1 MAFTPL
7 KQMPSPLPQ
16 AWSDAIR
23 DGHVLLQRQMLEGRE
38 LASWL
43 RYEAARGQS
52 HIYSRSNDAGLAQGV
67 FIMTEQCAGNHDV
80 QVAWVVVGEAT
91 RRGLSQMMFEGLELA
106 FSEPARARVTWSLV
120 ADEALDIER
129 YRKFGFVL
137 EGVFRENFQDGHI
150 RRDVLSLGLLRR
162 DWLAVRDGL
171 VSRFAR
177 SGQKTGAGKTYT
189 IQVLTDAGSWI
200 APYVE
205 DLALEWGLAGHL
217 VRVSHRVEQAL
228 PADFCFCLSF
238 SRLVSAVTRQRYRH
252 TLVVHESDLP
262 QGRGWAPMT
271 WQILEGK
278 NRIPV
283 TLIEA
288 VDDLDA
294 GPIYL
299 QEWVEL
305 NGTELNTEW
314 RALQAQATQ
323 HLCRQWVQAY
333 PAIAESARHQEA
345 GGSTYARR
353 RPGDSRLDPAK
364 TLAEQFNLLRVVD
377 NKSYPAFFE
386 HAGARYK
393 ISISKWDGG

>member
-7 KQMPSPLPQ
+7 KQIPNPLPQ

-23 DGHVLLQRQMLEGRE
+23 DGHALLQRQVMGDRE
-38 LASWL
+38 LANWL
-43 RYEAARGQS
+43 RHEAAGGQP
-52 HIYSRSNDAGLAQGV
+52 HIYSHSDEAGIAQGA
-67 FIMTEQCAGNHDV
+67 FIMTEQCAGSHDV
-80 QVAWVVVGEAT
+80 QVAWVVAGDAT
-91 RRGLSQMMFEGLELA
+91 HRGLSQMMFEGLELA
-106 FSEPARARVTWSLV
+106 FLEPARTRVTWALV

-137 EGVFRENFQDGHI
+137 EGISRENFQDGHI

-171 VSRFAR
+171 ASRFAR

-189 IQVLTDAGSWI
+189 IQVLTDTGSWI

-205 DLALEWGLAGHL
+205 DLALGWELAGHS
-217 VRVSHRVEQAL
+217 VRVSHSVEQTL

-238 SRLVSAVTRQRYRH
+238 SRIVSAVTRQQYRH

-278 NRIPV
+278 NRIPI

-288 VDDLDA
+288 VDAVDA

-305 NGTELNTEW
+305 NGTELNPEW
-314 RALQAQATQ
+314 RALQAQTTQ

-333 PAIAESARHQEA
+333 PAIVESARHQEG

-353 RPGDSRLDPAK
+353 RPADSRLDPAK
-364 TLAEQFNLLRVVD
+364 TLAKQFNLLRVVD
-377 NKSYPAFFE
+377 NESYPAFFE
-386 HAGARYK
+386 FNGRRYR
-393 ISISKWDGG
+393 IRIDPQD